1 MRAAFLLLFLF
12 WSQTIFAQFTY
23 TIDQSVPVVNENNE
37 TLALPWAGGLN
48 ATQFNTIDLNGDG
61 KDDLAIYDRTANH
74 VITFV
79 QENNQY
85 RYAPEYEI
93 FFPEGILNWMLLRDF
108 NGDGKKDIFTGDN
121 LGIKVYFNTT
131 SSEGPPTWE
140 IFMFFD
146 GFVLRPTLLTDGFT
160 GKINVQ
166 LNADDLPAISDMDGD
181 GDLDLLV
188 PKWPSGATLEYHKN
202 YSMERYGTLD
212 SLDFERTPQNPE
224 AWAGLREC
232 HCAEFAFNNQSC
244 DNHGGRTEHTG
255 GKSLLMLD
263 IDNDGDQDLLFS
275 EAECNQLFLLRNEGD
290 DTTPIINSAINFP
303 SGSPVIITSY
313 PAAYYEDVDF
323 DGKKD
328 LIVSPNIFSREFFQT
343 NFSQSVWFYKN
354 TGSTAQPTFIAP
366 NRDFLQGHMID
377 VGDNA
382 VPAFFDQDGDGDFD
396 LFIGRYSGNFSSSI
410 SFYENVGTQESPIF
424 KLVTHDY
431 FGISFLNL
439 INIKPTFADMNGDF
453 KPDLVF
459 TATNPFNGSTQLYYL
474 PNNNSF
480 GANFSATL
488 VAVDFAILSS
498 ENICITDVNRDGKND
513 ILLGKSNGSLQYWQ
527 NTGAGYSLEDE
538 AYLELSSSVE
548 RQSPACAAADFNGD
562 GKMDLVIGDQSGTL
576 TIISN
581 YREASDASEGV
592 QNLIYNPITTTYVSQ
607 NLGGRI
613 WPVAAHI
620 FRTDKPEIVV
630 GNILGGL
637 HVLKHTETTTLS
649 MNPTIDVYPNPVAKA
664 EFGRITVKVDQPAL
678 VVLLGLLGQEMS
690 VPITLQ
696 AFEEYN
702 FQVPHLPSGVY
713 LLYFNINGLPYTR
726 KIAVD

>member
-1 MRAAFLLLFLF
+1 MRAAFLLLFF
-12 WSQTIFAQFTY
+12 FGSQAVFAQFTY
-23 TIDQSVPVVNENNE
+23 AIDQSVPVVNENNE
-37 TLALPWAGGLN
+37 ALALPWAGGLN

-108 NGDGKKDIFTGDN
+108 NGDGRKDIFTGDN
-121 LGIKVYFNTT
+121 LGIKVYINTT
-131 SSEGPPTWE
+131 STEAHPTWE

-146 GFVLRPTLLTDGFT
+146 GLVLRPTLLTTGFS

-166 LNADDLPAISDMDGD
+166 LNADDLPAVSDMDGD
-181 GDLDLLV
+181 GDLDLMV

-224 AWAGLREC
+224 AWAGLQEC
-232 HCAEFAFNNQSC
+232 SCAVFAFNNEPC
-244 DNHGGRTEHTG
+244 DDHGGRTEHSG

-290 DTTPIINSAINFP
+290 DTTPVINSAINFP
-303 SGSPVIITSY
+303 TGSPAIMTSY

-323 DGKKD
+323 DGAKD
-328 LIVSPNIFSREFFQT
+328 LLVSPNIFARQFFQT

-354 TGSTAQPTFIAP
+354 TGTTHLPSFAQP
-366 NRDFLQGHMID
+366 NRDFLQEQMID

-382 VPAFFDQDGDGDFD
+382 VPAFFDQDDDGDFD
-396 LFIGRYSGNFSSSI
+396 LFVGRYSGNFSSSI
-410 SFYENVGTQESPIF
+410 SYYENTGTQHAPVF
-424 KLVTHDY
+424 KFITADY
-431 FGISFLNL
+431 FGLSILNL
-439 INIKPTFADMNGDF
+439 VNIKPIFADMNGDF
-453 KPDLVF
+453 KPDLAF

-480 GANFSATL
+480 GVNLSPSL
-488 VAVDFAILSS
+488 VAVDFPIISG
-498 ENICITDVNRDGKND
+498 ENICITDVNRDGRND
-513 ILLGKSNGSLQYWQ
+513 ILVGKSNGSLQYWQ
-527 NTGAGYSLEDE
+527 NTGAGYILEDE
-538 AYLELSSSVE
+538 AYLQLGSSVG
-548 RQSPACAAADFNGD
+548 RQSPACAAADFDGD

-581 YREASDASEGV
+581 YREVSDASEALNTLV
-592 QNLIYNPITTTYVSQ
+592 YNPVTATYVSQ

-620 FRTDKPEIVV
+620 FRTDKPAIVV

-637 HVLKHTETTTLS
+637 HVLTHTETASLS
-649 MNPTIDVYPNPVAKA
+649 KTPTIDVYPNPVAKA
-664 EFGRITVKVDQPAL
+664 EAGRITVKVDQPAL
-678 VVLLGLLGQEMS
+678 VVLIGLLGQEMS
-690 VPITLQ
+690 VPIALQ

>member
-1 MRAAFLLLFLF
+1 MRAAFLLLFFF
-12 WSQTIFAQFTY
+12 WSQTVFAQFTY
-23 TIDQSVPVVNENNE
+23 VIDQSVPVVNENNE
-37 TLALPWAGGLN
+37 ALALPWAGGLN
-48 ATQFNTIDLNGDG
+48 ATQFNTIDLNGDD

-85 RYAPEYEI
+85 HYAPEYEI
-93 FFPEGILNWMLLRDF
+93 FFPNGILNWMLLRDF

-121 LGIKVYFNTT
+121 LGIKVYINTT
-131 SSEGPPTWE
+131 STEAHPTWE

-146 GFVLRPTLLTDGFT
+146 GFELRPTLLTTGFS

-181 GDLDLLV
+181 GDLDLMV

-224 AWAGLREC
+224 AWAGFQEC
-232 HCAEFAFNNQSC
+232 SCAVFAFNSEHC
-244 DNHGGRTEHTG
+244 DDHGRTEHTG

-263 IDNDGDQDLLFS
+263 IDNDGDQDVLFS

-290 DTTPIINSAINFP
+290 DTTPVINSAVNFP
-303 SGSPVIITSY
+303 TGSPAIMTSY
-313 PAAYYEDVDF
+313 PVAYFEDVDF
-323 DGKKD
+323 DGIKD
-328 LIVSPNIFSREFFQT
+328 LIVSPNIFAREFFQT

-354 TGSTAQPTFIAP
+354 TGTTDLPSFAPP
-366 NRDFLQGHMID
+366 NRAFLQQHMID

-382 VPAFFDQDGDGDFD
+382 VPAFFDQDNDGDFD
-396 LFIGRYSGNFSSSI
+396 LFVGRYSGNFSGSI
-410 SFYENVGTQESPIF
+410 SYYENTGTQNTPVF
-424 KLVTHDY
+424 KFITPDY
-431 FGISFLNL
+431 FGLSTLNL
-439 INIKPTFADMNGDF
+439 VNIKPTFADMNGDF

-480 GANFSATL
+480 GVNLSPSL
-488 VAVDFAILSS
+488 VSVDFPIISG
-498 ENICITDVNRDGKND
+498 ENICITDVNRDGRND
-513 ILLGKSNGSLQYWQ
+513 ILLGKQNGFLQYWQ
-527 NTGAGYSLEDE
+527 YNGTSYALEGEVFLGLDH
-538 AYLELSSSVE
+538 
-548 RQSPACAAADFNGD
+548 QSPTCAAADFDGD

-576 TIISN
+576 TMIRD
-581 YREASDASEGV
+581 YRKVLNTSGV
-592 QNLIYNPITTTYVSQ
+592 TTELVYNPITVSYGSP

-620 FRTDKPEIVV
+620 FRTDKPAIVV

-637 HVLKHTETTTLS
+637 HVLKHTETTSLS
-649 MNPTIDVYPNPVAKA
+649 NNPTIDVYPNPVAKA
-664 EFGRITVKVDQPAL
+664 EVGRITVKVDQPAL
-678 VVLLGLLGQEMS
+678 VVLIGLLGQEMS
-690 VPITLQ
+690 VPIALQ